1 MKDELVVLT
10 RKELDSV
17 IESAV
22 IRALE
27 KAKPYLLKAASEYI
41 SEEEAALR
49 FGISKSTL
57 AMWRKNDEGP
67 AYHKNGKLTL
77 YKVAD
82 VEEWLTRFRVSP
94 SL

>member
-1 MKDELVVLT
+1 MRAELVVLT
-10 RKELDSV
+10 RRDFEAV
-17 IESAV
+17 IESSV
-22 IRALE
+22 IRGLE

-57 AMWRKNDEGP
+57 AMWRRNDEGP

-82 VEEWLTRFRVSP
+82 VEDWLSQYRVSP